1 MTLRIRRRISPW
13 TIGFVAMAIASA
25 VLLILAL
32 NKPLPTYLVAKRD
45 IAPGEQI
52 SLGDVELVA
61 LDLGPL
67 ADKYAIGVTESMSSR
82 SAIPAGE
89 LLPLSRLGSV
99 MPENQTAIR
108 LVPSTKPS
116 ALVNG
121 GAYVSVWQVV
131 EGESGFEP
139 QQLVARAEVAAVEY
153 GEGLFSEEI
162 PEVELLLGK
171 EQAMLVITA
180 LAADFDIY
188 VLPAK

>member
-1 MTLRIRRRISPW
+1 MTIRIRRRISPW
-13 TIGFVAMAIASA
+13 TIGFVAMAIASS
-25 VLLILAL
+25 VLFILAL

-45 IAPGEQI
+45 LSPGEQI

-67 ADKYAIGVTESMSSR
+67 ADKYAIGVTDSMSSR

-89 LLPLSRLGSV
+89 LLPLSRLGSA

>member
-1 MTLRIRRRISPW
+1 MTIRIRRRISPW
-13 TIGFVAMAIASA
+13 TIGFVAMAIASS
-25 VLLILAL
+25 VLFILAL

-45 IAPGEQI
+45 ISPGEQI

-67 ADKYAIGVTESMSSR
+67 ADKYAIGVTDSMSSR
-82 SAIPAGE
+82 SAIPVGE
-89 LLPLSRLGSV
+89 LLPLSRLGSA

>member
-1 MTLRIRRRISPW
+1 LTIRIRRRISPW
-13 TIGFVAMAIASA
+13 TIGFVAMAIASS
-25 VLLILAL
+25 VLFILAL

-45 IAPGEQI
+45 ISPGEQI

-67 ADKYAIGVTESMSSR
+67 ADKYAIGVTDSMSSR

-89 LLPLSRLGSV
+89 LLPLSRLGSA

>member
-1 MTLRIRRRISPW
+1 MTIRIRRRISPW
-13 TIGFVAMAIASA
+13 TIGFVAMAIASS
-25 VLLILAL
+25 VLFILAL

-45 IAPGEQI
+45 ISPGEQI

-89 LLPLSRLGSV
+89 LLPLSRLGSA

-116 ALVNG
+116 ALVTG

>member
-1 MTLRIRRRISPW
+1 LTIRIRRRISPW
-13 TIGFVAMAIASA
+13 TIGFVAMAIASS
-25 VLLILAL
+25 VLFILAL

-45 IAPGEQI
+45 ISPGEPI

-67 ADKYAIGVTESMSSR
+67 ADKYAIGVTDSMSSR

-89 LLPLSRLGSV
+89 LLPLSRLGSA

>member
-1 MTLRIRRRISPW
+1 LTIRIRRRISPW
-13 TIGFVAMAIASA
+13 TIGFVAMAIASS
-25 VLLILAL
+25 VLFILAL

-45 IAPGEQI
+45 LSPGEQI

-67 ADKYAIGVTESMSSR
+67 ADKYAIGVTDSMSSR

-89 LLPLSRLGSV
+89 LLPLSRLGSA

>member
-1 MTLRIRRRISPW
+1 MTIRIRRRISPW
-13 TIGFVAMAIASA
+13 TIGFVAMAIASS
-25 VLLILAL
+25 VLFILAL

-45 IAPGEQI
+45 ISPGEPI

-67 ADKYAIGVTESMSSR
+67 ADKYAIGVTDSMSSR

-89 LLPLSRLGSV
+89 LLPLSRLGSA

>member
-1 MTLRIRRRISPW
+1 MTIRIRRRVSPW

-25 VLLILAL
+25 VLFILAL

-52 SLGDVELVA
+52 SLGDVEIVA

-89 LLPLSRLGSV
+89 LLPLSRLGSA

-116 ALVNG
+116 ALVTG

>member
-1 MTLRIRRRISPW
+1 
-13 TIGFVAMAIASA
+13 MAIASS
-25 VLLILAL
+25 VLFILAL

-45 IAPGEQI
+45 ISPGEQI

-67 ADKYAIGVTESMSSR
+67 ADKYAIGVTDSMSSR

-89 LLPLSRLGSV
+89 LLPLSRLGSA

>member
-1 MTLRIRRRISPW
+1 MTIRIRRRISPW
-13 TIGFVAMAIASA
+13 TIGFVAMAIASS
-25 VLLILAL
+25 VLFILAL

-45 IAPGEQI
+45 ISPGEQI

-67 ADKYAIGVTESMSSR
+67 ADKYAIGVTDSMSSR

-89 LLPLSRLGSV
+89 LLPLSRLGSA

>member
-1 MTLRIRRRISPW
+1 MTIRIRRRISPW
-13 TIGFVAMAIASA
+13 TIGFVAMAIASS
-25 VLLILAL
+25 VLFILAL

-45 IAPGEQI
+45 LSPGEQI

-89 LLPLSRLGSV
+89 LLPLSRLGSA